1 MSAQTPPTAPQVA
14 GALLLDASQRRKLL
28 GYARSRFGIGA
39 EDAEDLLQD
48 TLLELLRK
56 RVQVRSPEGFIFTM
70 FRACCVRHLEASRL
84 TREVFSQ
91 EAVPPEALPHPAG
104 PEGMDRRVALRQALE
119 GISSACRR
127 LLCAFYIEG
136 RSLREAADT
145 LDATQFGVS
154 KTINRCLRRLRQCLN

>member
-1 MSAQTPPTAPQVA
+1 MGVETPPTTRQLAEWV
-14 GALLLDASQRRKLL
+14 LLDAQQRRKLL
-28 GYARSRFGIGA
+28 AYAGSRFGIGA
-39 EDAEDLLQD
+39 ADAEDLLQD

-154 KTINRCLRRLRQCLN
+154 KTINRCLKRLRQCLN

>member
-1 MSAQTPPTAPQVA
+1 MGAQTPPTTRQLAESV
-14 GALLLDASQRRKLL
+14 LLDAPQRAKLL
-28 GYARSRFGIGA
+28 AYAGSRFGIGA
-39 EDAEDLLQD
+39 ADAEDLLQD

-56 RVQVRSPEGFIFTM
+56 RVHVRNPEGFIFTM

-84 TREVFSQ
+84 IREVFSQ
-91 EAVPPEALPHPAG
+91 EAAPPEALPHPTG
-104 PEGMDRRVALRQALE
+104 TERMDRRIALRQALG

>member
-1 MSAQTPPTAPQVA
+1 MGAQTPPTAPQLAEAV
-14 GALLLDASQRRKLL
+14 LLDASQRGRLL
-28 GYARSRFGIGA
+28 AYARSRFGSGTA
-39 EDAEDLLQD
+39 DAEDLLQD

-56 RVQVRSPEGFIFTM
+56 RVHVRNPEGFVFTM

-84 TREVFSQ
+84 TREIFLQ
-91 EAVPPEALPHPAG
+91 EAAPPQALPTG
-104 PEGMDRRVALRQALE
+104 TEGMDRRVALRQALG

-136 RSLREAADT
+136 RSLREAAES